1 MRMRIELWMDRL
13 QQYALLRDKPLT
25 LRLFIFSALLVAVPL
40 ILVGLISYQRSADVL
55 ESEGRKSSLQIIEQ
69 VKSHIEYY
77 VRDFEI
83 TTLSIVNHPDVTR
96 LLRMRTAEEIQSSGI
111 RSAVVQMLK
120 NASYSRS
127 DISNITLVLDGRQ
140 TFDTAGVRSPYPAD
154 ELRKE
159 YWYADVPTDGTPK
172 LISRVIRW
180 PDGRQEQVFSIVRRL
195 VSPQTLLPA
204 GMLIMDVNFKR
215 IQEISEMV
223 SIGRTGFLYVVD
235 GQNHYVYHPDLT
247 LVGTPADPERSG
259 RMTEDSGA
267 LLSSDKPKLFLTYSL
282 SHYLGWRLVTVLPYK
297 ELTGGTDYIGRTIL
311 WTLAIALTA
320 AYLLGIGFAAS
331 LVGPIRRLQAYMRR
345 VEVGDFSVKLEVRS
359 KDEIGLLTHGFN
371 KMVERLESLLE
382 EIYFSRLK
390 ETEASLRQKESE
402 LKVLQSQ
409 MNPHFLYNSLET
421 IRGMALD
428 QDMDDIAS
436 MSGALAK
443 LLRYN
448 LKNDRPVVTL
458 REELLFCRMY
468 LRVQQ
473 YRFEERLHYEFDVP
487 EWAMELPVVKFALQP
502 LVENGIIHGME
513 PGAAPMRIRVSAQ
526 RESEQAFTVTVEDT
540 GIGMPSGVLEGIRR
554 DLEMKDVLA
563 GGDHIGVANVHR
575 RIVYVYGA
583 AYGARIRSREGEGT
597 TVELRFPLG
606 AAAGAGQGVEAEPP
620 ALQGGA
626 AQPHHQSDKG
636 GRDRVQRAV
645 GG

>member
-1 MRMRIELWMDRL
+1 MSMRIGQWMDRI
-13 QQYALLRDKPLT
+13 QRYGLLRDKPLT
-25 LRLFIFSALLVAVPL
+25 LRLFVFSALLVAVPL
-40 ILVGLISYQRSADVL
+40 VLVGLISYQRSADVL
-55 ESEGRKSSLQIIEQ
+55 ESEGRESSLQIIEQ

-83 TTLSIVNHPDVTR
+83 TTLGIVNHPDVTR
-96 LLRMRTAEEIQSSGI
+96 LLRMRTAEEIQQSGI
-111 RSAVVQMLK
+111 RPAVVQMLK

-159 YWYADVPTDGTPK
+159 YWYADVPFQGTPK

-195 VSPQTLLPA
+195 MSPQTLEPA

-223 SIGRTGFLYVVD
+223 SIGRTGFLYMVD
-235 GQNHYVYHPDLT
+235 AQNHYVYHPDLS
-247 LVGTPADPERSG
+247 LVGTPAEPG
-259 RMTEDSGA
+259 HTGQMTEESGA
-267 LLSSDKPKLFLTYSL
+267 LITGDKPSLFLTYSL
-282 SHYLGWRLVTVLPYK
+282 SPYLGWRLVTVLPYK
-297 ELTGGTDYIGRTIL
+297 ELTDGTDYIGRTIL
-311 WTLAIALTA
+311 WTLIIALTA

-409 MNPHFLYNSLET
+409 LNPHFLYNSLET

-473 YRFEERLHYEFDVP
+473 YRFEDRLDSEFDVP
-487 EWAMELPVVKFALQP
+487 DWALELPVVKFALQP
-502 LVENGIIHGME
+502 IVENSIIHGME
-513 PGAAPMRIRVSAQ
+513 PGAAPMRIRISA
-526 RESEQAFTVTVEDT
+526 RRDGDASFLVAVEDT
-540 GIGMPSGVLEGIRR
+540 GVGMPVEVLSRIRL
-554 DLEMKDVLA
+554 DLEQKDVLA

-575 RIVYVYGA
+575 RIVYVYGE
-583 AYGARIRSREGEGT
+583 AYGARIDSREGGGT
-597 TVELRFPLG
+597 TVTLRFPAEARRQADTDEGLSPLRK
-606 AAAGAGQGVEAEPP
+606 AGLPLSSPEQ
-620 ALQGGA
+620 
-626 AQPHHQSDKG
+626 KG
-636 GRDRVQRAV
+636 GSDSVQRAV